1 MMTKPAL
8 KMNSRRPWSFPA
20 QMNPPSFC
28 VVFLCGL
35 ILPLT
40 GCGGASAPPQRQTN
54 VAARPAAALTN
65 VAEKW
70 SIHFEDRP
78 HGAKDYELSAIIG
91 CGCAVLDF
99 DRNGLLDV
107 LFIAEDSEATPV
119 GLFRQEGAGRFQECS
134 EAMGL
139 KELTGAGIAVGDAN
153 NDGWP
158 DLFITSRRTNSLWLN
173 QSGKEFK
180 DVTATSG
187 LASSDWGTSAC
198 WLDYDRDGW
207 LDLFVTNYVDYQHR
221 ECTRLGGGDADFCT
235 PGLFPPTADKLFR
248 NLTGESSDGR
258 PEFLDVSA
266 DTGISQKRSA
276 GLGVTA
282 LDWNGDQWIDI
293 YVASD
298 QHPNLL
304 WINQQGTF
312 REEAGIHGCDLDFQG
327 RAQGSMGL
335 ALGHF
340 NDDGTEDVVV
350 SNLDGESHAV
360 YCRDNLGFCLDRCR
374 ETGILT
380 ATRPLT
386 GFGLAATDFDLDGV
400 SELLTV
406 NGRVKRQDGK
416 SGAPDDFWSPYQQ
429 EIQLLKAKIPGG
441 KWEALE
447 VASGKTHVARGLAIG
462 DLDRDGDP
470 DAVIST
476 TGEPAIVLRND
487 FVAVRQGI
495 TLQFVDPKLGQRSCP
510 GVAFSV
516 RNAAGIEFHQT
527 FQPCQSYMSSHAD
540 EFYMAMP
547 HGEATLKLTVKWP
560 HGDLRAEEFLMSPGS
575 GVTVIERGRGSLSN

>member
-1 MMTKPAL
+1 
-8 KMNSRRPWSFPA
+8 MNSRPTWGFGA
-20 QMNPPSFC
+20 QMIQM
-28 VVFLCGL
+28 FLRLFFLAGL
-35 ILPLT
+35 ILSWT
-40 GCGGASAPPQRQTN
+40 GCGGVSEPPRKRID
-54 VAARPAAALTN
+54 VVARPAAALTN
-65 VAEKW
+65 VAEEW
-70 SIHFEDRP
+70 AIRFEDRP
-78 HGAKDYELSAIIG
+78 RGAAGYELSAIIG

-107 LFIAEDSEATPV
+107 LFVAEDSDATNVALFSQESV
-119 GLFRQEGAGRFQECS
+119 GQFRECS

-139 KELTGAGIAVGDAN
+139 KELAGAGIAVGDMN

-158 DLFITSRRTNSLWLN
+158 DLYITSGRANSLWLN
-173 QSGKEFK
+173 KSGKEFS
-180 DVTATSG
+180 DVTSASG
-187 LASSDWGTSAC
+187 LLSSGWGTSAC

-235 PGLFPPTADKLFR
+235 PGLFPPTSDKLFR
-248 NLTGESSDGR
+248 NSTGESPNGLPLFR
-258 PEFLDVSA
+258 DVSA
-266 DTGISQKRSA
+266 DTGISQKSSA

-282 LDWNGDQWIDI
+282 LDWNGDQWVDI

-304 WINQQGTF
+304 WINQQGSFT
-312 REEAGIHGCDLDFQG
+312 EEAAIYGCDVDFQG

-340 NDDGTEDVVV
+340 NDDGIEDLVV

-360 YCRDNLGFCLDRCR
+360 YCRADNGFCTDRCR

-386 GFGLAATDFDLDGV
+386 GFGIAATDFDLDGV

-406 NGRVKRQDGK
+406 NGRVKRQGGK
-416 SGAPDDFWSPYQQ
+416 TQSKDDFWWPYQQ
-429 EIQLLKAKIPGG
+429 EIQLLKATVSGG
-441 KWEALE
+441 KWEAME
-447 VASGKTHVARGLAIG
+447 VAGGKTHVARGLAIG

-470 DAVIST
+470 DAIIST
-476 TGEPAIVLRND
+476 TGEPVIVLRND
-487 FVAVRQGI
+487 FAAVRRGI
-495 TLQFVDPKLGQRSCP
+495 ALQFVDPMLGRRSCP
-510 GVAFSV
+510 GVVFSV
-516 RNAAGIEFHQT
+516 QSASGISSSHT

-547 HGEATLKLTVKWP
+547 QGEATLKLSVKWP
-560 HGDLRAEEFLMSPGS
+560 HGEQRAEEFLITPAES
-575 GVTVIERGRGSLSN
+575 GVTVIERGQGSLSH